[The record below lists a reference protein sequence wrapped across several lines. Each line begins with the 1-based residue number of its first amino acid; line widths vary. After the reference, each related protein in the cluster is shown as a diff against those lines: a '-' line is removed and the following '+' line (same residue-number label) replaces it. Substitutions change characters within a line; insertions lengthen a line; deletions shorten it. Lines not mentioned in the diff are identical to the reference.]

1 MRFTLLLLLGL
12 VPGAAPLAAADPAF
26 TADQVAF
33 YEKEV
38 RPLLTQHCVRCHGK
52 DPEKLRGGLAL
63 TSRAALLKGGDTGPA
78 VAGKPDESLLV
89 QAVRYKH
96 AEEAYHMPPAGKLPD
111 ADIAVLTK
119 WVKLGVP
126 FATAAGGDG
135 DPTVHAEK
143 KSQGADKSYWAFQ
156 PVKRPAVPAV
166 KNAGWVRTPVDAFV
180 LAKQEAAGVTPVVPA
195 EPMALIRRMTYD
207 LTGLPPSP
215 AEVEAF
221 AAAAAKNRDSAVNEL
236 IERLLASPAYGEKW
250 GRHWLDVV
258 RYAETNGYER
268 DGAKPFAWRYRD
280 YVIKS
285 FNADK
290 PYDRFLKEQLAGD
303 EMPRKDGETDPVVAT
318 GFYRLGLWDDEPAD
332 PELARYDGL
341 DDLVT
346 TVGQGMLGMSL
357 NCARCH
363 DHKGDFFPQEDYYK
377 LVAFFRDI
385 PPNSND
391 RNPMSSNNVT
401 DISQRSKRAEYEEEF
416 AHRTAQINA
425 LVARMKPTEDG
436 AIKKMP
442 PKDQLAVEDGKRA
455 QVVRKVP
462 QYLEGDAKRAYL
474 KLRSELQEL
483 QKLPLPERDLAL
495 SVNNALPSPPQT
507 HLLVR
512 GNPGSKGKPVTPG
525 FPEVFGLPDPA
536 AKPANGRSGRRT
548 SLADWVASPDN
559 PLTARVMVNRVWQ
572 HHFGKGVVPT
582 PNDFGKFGEKPT
594 NPELLD
600 YLASEFVAKGWS
612 VKALHRLILKSSVYQ
627 LSSAADATDLA
638 KDPANTLRW
647 RFDVRRLTSE
657 EVRDTM
663 LSVAGQLDRT
673 MFGPSVYP
681 KIPAAVLAGQSVPGN
696 GWHYDAKNPAAANRR
711 SVYVHVKRSLQVP
724 VLATHDQADPDS
736 TCPVR
741 YTTTVPTQALGL
753 LNGEFSNELAADF
766 AARLVKDAPGD
777 VARQVARGLEL
788 TTGRPATPAEV
799 KADVAFVQSMKA
811 KHGLDD
817 ATALTRYALLLLNT
831 NAFAYLD

>member
-1 MRFTLLLLLGL
+1 MRWTLLLVLGL

-33 YEKEV
+33 YDKQV
-38 RPLLTQHCVRCHGK
+38 LPLLTEHCIRCHGK

-78 VAGKPDESLLV
+78 VVAGKPDESLLV
-89 QAVRYKH
+89 QAVRYTH

-111 ADIAVLTK
+111 AAVAAIGK
-119 WVKLGVP
+119 WVAMGVP
-126 FATAAGGDG
+126 FPAGAAGGDAAM
-135 DPTVHAEK
+135 HAEK
-143 KSQGADKSYWAFQ
+143 PKGADKNYWAFK
-156 PVKRPAVPAV
+156 PVVRPAVPAV
-166 KNAGWVRTPVDAFV
+166 KNAGWPRTPVDAFV
-180 LAKQEAAGVTPVVPA
+180 LAKQEAAGLTPVGPA
-195 EPMALIRRMTYD
+195 EPLALVRRMTYD

-221 AAAAAKNRDSAVNEL
+221 AAAAAKDRESAVNEL

-258 RYAETNGYER
+258 RFAETNGYER
-268 DGAKPFAWRYRD
+268 DGPKPFAWRYRD

-290 PYDRFLKEQLAGD
+290 PYDRFLREQLAGD
-303 EMPRKDGETDPVVAT
+303 EMPRPADDAAPIVAT

-346 TVGQGMLGMSL
+346 TVGQGLLGMSL

-385 PPNSND
+385 PPNSDD
-391 RNPMSSNNVT
+391 RNPMSGNNVT
-401 DISQRSKRAEYEEEF
+401 DISPRSRRAEYEEEF
-416 AHRTAQINA
+416 AHRTAQLDA
-425 LVARMKPTEDG
+425 LVKKMAPIEDA

-442 PKDQLAVEDGKRA
+442 PADQLAVQDGKRA
-455 QVVRKVP
+455 VVVRKVP
-462 QYLEGDAKRAYL
+462 RFLGGDEKNAYL
-474 KLRSELQEL
+474 KLKAELQEL
-483 QKLPLPERDLAL
+483 TKQPLPERELAL
-495 SVNNALPSPPQT
+495 SVNNALAKPPQT
-507 HLLVR
+507 HVLVR
-512 GNPGSKGKPVTPG
+512 GNPGSKGKPVAPG
-525 FPEVFGLPDPA
+525 FPEVFGLPDPTP
-536 AKPANGRSGRRT
+536 KSANGKSGRRT
-548 SLADWVASPDN
+548 ALADWVASPDN

-572 HHFGKGVVPT
+572 HHFGKGIVPT

-594 NPELLD
+594 HPELLD
-600 YLASEFVAKGWS
+600 FLASEFVRTGWS
-612 VKALHRLILKSSVYQ
+612 VKALHRLLLKSSVYQ
-627 LSSAADATDLA
+627 LSSAADAADLA

-647 RFDVRRLTSE
+647 RFDVRRLASE

-663 LSVAGQLDRT
+663 LSVAGELDRT

-681 KIPAAVLAGQSVPGN
+681 KIPDAVLAGQSVPGK
-696 GWHYDAKNPAAANRR
+696 GWFYDINNPAAGNRR

-741 YTTTVPTQALGL
+741 YTTTVPTQALGM
-753 LNGEFSNELAADF
+753 LNGEFANEQAAAL
-766 AARLVKDAPGD
+766 AARLAADAPGD
-777 VARQVARGLEL
+777 LAKQVARGLEL
-788 TTGRPATPAEV
+788 TTGRPPQPAEV
-799 KADVAFVQSMKA
+799 KADVAFVTAMKA
-811 KHGLDD
+811 KHGLSD
-817 ATALTRYALLLLNT
+817 ATALTRYTLLLLNT